1 MQDKRTRSG
10 RGCAEGGALA
20 AGARRG
26 LFTRRSFRRHKAPE
40 RHSEPPFQSPE
51 EFPMTITRFET
62 GTRMSQAVVHN
73 GTVYLAGQVSDAEG
87 VEAQTKDILGQID
100 ALLATVGSDKSR
112 LLSATIYLADMS
124 TFAEMNRAWDGWVAA
139 GHAPA
144 RATVEAKLAG
154 PQYRVEISVVAATG
168 A

>member
-1 MQDKRTRSG
+1 
-10 RGCAEGGALA
+10 
-20 AGARRG
+20 
-26 LFTRRSFRRHKAPE
+26 
-40 RHSEPPFQSPE
+40 
-51 EFPMTITRFET
+51 MTIERFET
-62 GTRMSQAVVHN
+62 GTRMSQAVVHG

-100 ALLATVGSDKSR
+100 ELLAQAGSQR
-112 LLSATIYLADMS
+112 ENLLSATIYLADMS
-124 TFAEMNRAWDGWVAA
+124 TFAEMNRAWDAWVPA

-154 PQYRVEISVVAATG
+154 PQYRVEISVVAARS